1 MKRILCILL
10 TLSFVAA
17 SVFAAGVGETAPQQA
32 VTLEF
37 SSNAAVGTPHQLGQI
52 KFAEEVARL
61 SNGTLTIKNYSA
73 GELYTQ
79 EAEITAVRRG
89 TLAMTFLGPEWFAE
103 IVPFMEMFATP
114 FFFQSPE
121 HMYKTMNGEIGA
133 EVNSRIVA
141 ATGVRPL
148 STWLMGG
155 NRELLLRNI
164 KKEVTTPQDLKGV
177 LLRMANTPSWIRM
190 GEALGAAPTPMA
202 INEVYLALQTGAVD
216 AVEGPLTAI
225 TARKWYEVAST
236 LVLTGHYLT
245 PIMVCIN
252 EKTWAGLSPAHQKVL
267 MDASVLTQKYVDEVV
282 VTATVKSLNEIKA
295 SGVKVVEVD
304 QAVWQ
309 DTALKYYEDKGLT
322 KNYDWALLKRIQAM
336 AK

>member
-1 MKRILCILL
+1 MKRILSILL
-10 TLSFVAA
+10 TLLFVGT
-17 SVFAAGVGETAPQQA
+17 SLFAAGVEEATTQKD

-121 HMYKTMNGEIGA
+121 HMYKTMNGEIGV
-133 EVNSRIVA
+133 EVNARIVA
-141 ATGVRPL
+141 ATGVRPI

-164 KKEVTTPQDLKGV
+164 KREVKTPQDLKGV

-252 EKTWAGLSPAHQKVL
+252 EKIWEGLSPEHQKVL
-267 MDASVLTQKYVDEVV
+267 MDASVLTQKYVDDVV

-304 QAVWQ
+304 QTVWQ
-309 DTALKYYEDKGLT
+309 DAALTYYEDKGLT